1 MAIIRLQRR
10 GMLTVPRDMRQQ
22 LHLEEG
28 QPLMVRVIEA
38 RRLLIE
44 VIPALSPDDLFT
56 QFPITTIVDDD
67 WHETMADTMAV
78 HHQNQEATPRD

>member
-1 MAIIRLQRR
+1 MAIVRLQRR
-10 GMLTVPRDMRQQ
+10 GMMTVPRDIRQQ

-28 QPLMVRVIEA
+28 QLLMVRVTGA

-56 QFPITTIVDDD
+56 QYPITTPMDDD
-67 WHETMADTMAV
+67 WHEPMANDAHTTACRV
-78 HHQNQEATPRD
+78 TSRQ

>member
-10 GMLTVPRDMRQQ
+10 GMLTVPRDIRQQ

-28 QPLMVRVIEA
+28 QPLIVRIVDA

-44 VIPALSPDDLFT
+44 ILPTLSPDNLFD
-56 QFPITTIVDDD
+56 QYPITTDITDD
-67 WHETMADTMAV
+67 WHAAMADQMVA
-78 HHQNQEATPRD
+78 HHQDPEVPHD